1 MVFPAMT
8 NQDYSRCLAEMFAL
22 RRYGIILGLDVIE
35 TILDRLDNPQSQF
48 SAIHI
53 AGTNGKGSVAAAL
66 ATILQEAGFS
76 VGLYTSPHLV
86 RFNERIRINGRD
98 VSDAEI
104 VASYKAVRRVQGQT
118 REPTFFEYT
127 TAMAFDVFGRAGV
140 DWAVIE
146 TGMGGRLDATN
157 ILTPKVSIITNI
169 SLEHRMYLGHTI
181 AAITGEKGGIIKPDT
196 PVVTG
201 VTQKSAIDTLE
212 AIAIE
217 KSAPIYRLGRD
228 FHVRR
233 NRKGGFSYAGITHRW
248 PDMRTCLA
256 GAHQFSNAAITLA
269 ACEILI
275 QQQVPIDV
283 TAIQRGLASV
293 KWPGRL
299 EILNTTPAVI
309 IDGAHNLMAARHLA
323 RFLKREMPG
332 RRITLV
338 IGILDDKAYGAMLRA
353 LIPCA
358 FRVIVTQPVID
369 RALPVEKLR
378 KAVSALGHDVETIPN
393 VAAAVNTACDTT
405 PPEDAV
411 CIAGSLYVVGEAM
424 QALFARGIRDTQKPS
439 PMTDSLFHP

>member
-1 MVFPAMT
+1 MK
-8 NQDYSRCLAEMFAL
+8 NQDYSHYLAEMFAL
-22 RRYGIILGLDVIE
+22 RRYGIILGLDVVE
-35 TILDRLDNPQSQF
+35 TILERLGNPHNRF
-48 SAIHI
+48 CAIHI

-98 VSDAEI
+98 VSDAD
-104 VASYKAVRRVQGQT
+104 VVSAYKAVRAVQGDT

-127 TAMAFDVFGRAGV
+127 TAMAFDIFGKAGV

-157 ILTPKVSIITNI
+157 ILSPRVSIITNI
-169 SLEHRMYLGHTI
+169 SLEHRMYLGNTI
-181 AAITGEKGGIIKPDT
+181 AAIAGEKGGIIKPGT

-201 VTQKSAIDTLE
+201 VTQKSAIETIE
-212 AIAIE
+212 AIATE
-217 KSAPIYRLGRD
+217 KSAPLYRLGRD
-228 FHVRR
+228 FCFRR
-233 NRKGGFSYAGITHRW
+233 NRNNGFSYAGIANHW
-248 PDMRTCLA
+248 PDMQTCLA

-275 QQQVPIDV
+275 QQQVPLDI
-283 TAIQRGLASV
+283 TAVKKGLATV

-299 EILNTTPAVI
+299 EIRNTTPPVI

-323 RFLKREMPG
+323 RFLAQEMSDRP
-332 RRITLV
+332 ITLV
-338 IGILDDKAYGAMLRA
+338 IGILDDKPYGAMLRT
-353 LIPCA
+353 LLPCA
-358 FRVIVTQPVID
+358 ARIIVTQPVID

-378 KAVSALGHDVETIPN
+378 KAVSSMGHAVEAIPD
-393 VAAAVNTACDTT
+393 VAAAVHAACDTT
-405 PPEDAV
+405 PSDGAV

-424 QALFARGIRDTQKPS
+424 QALNARSIREHDK
-439 PMTDSLFHP
+439 

>member
-1 MVFPAMT
+1 
-8 NQDYSRCLAEMFAL
+8 MFAL

-35 TILDRLDNPQSQF
+35 AILNRLDNPQSRF

-76 VGLYTSPHLV
+76 VGLYTSPHLI

-98 VSDAEI
+98 ATDAEI
-104 VASYKAVRRVQGQT
+104 ITAYKAVRQVQSAT

-127 TAMAFDVFGRAGV
+127 TAMAFDIFGRAGV

-169 SLEHRMYLGHTI
+169 SLEHRMYLGRTI
-181 AAITGEKGGIIKPDT
+181 AAITGEKGGIIKPGT

-201 VTQKSAIDTLE
+201 VTQKSAIETLE
-212 AIAIE
+212 AIAAE
-217 KSAPIYRLGRD
+217 KSAPLYRLGRD

-233 NRKGGFSYAGITHRW
+233 NGNGGFFYAGITHRW
-248 PDMRTCLA
+248 PDMRTSLA
-256 GAHQFSNAAITLA
+256 GAHQFGNAAITLA

-275 QQQVPIDV
+275 RQQVPIDIS
-283 TAIQRGLASV
+283 AIQKGLASV
-293 KWPGRL
+293 RWPGRL
-299 EILNTTPAVI
+299 EILKTTPMVI

-323 RFLKREMPG
+323 RFLKSEMPG
-332 RRITLV
+332 RQITLV

-353 LIPCA
+353 LLPCA
-358 FRVIVTQPVID
+358 SRVIVTQPVID

-378 KAVSALGHDVETIPN
+378 KAVSALGYDALTIAD
-393 VAAAVNTACDTT
+393 VAAAVNMAYDTT
-405 PPEDAV
+405 PPEGAV
-411 CIAGSLYVVGEAM
+411 CIAGSLYVVSEAM
-424 QALFARGIRDTQKPS
+424 QALYARGIRDPRKPA
-439 PMTDSLFHP
+439 PMTNSHFHP